1 MESRPKIAKRM
12 ESIQPFYVM
21 ELLTRA
27 RELES
32 NGRSIIHMEVG
43 EPDFDTPEPILR
55 AGRQALED
63 GFTKYLPATGLPELR
78 KVIADFYMA
87 RYGVPIDPE
96 CIIVTPGSSGAL
108 QLALSV
114 LIDPGEKVLM
124 ADPGYPCNRHFVSLV
139 SGEPVTVPVGADS
152 NYQLS
157 ASMVDAAWESRTQ
170 AVMVASPSNPTGTLL
185 SHDELKRIHGVVSA
199 RGGTLIVDEIYQ
211 GLVYAGDGA
220 TALEIPD
227 DLFVINSFSKYFGM
241 TGWRLGWMVVPEAYT
256 RTIERLAQNIF
267 ISSSSLAQYAALV
280 AFEPDTISILEARR
294 QEFKNRRDFLLPALR
309 KLGFKIAGTPQG
321 AFYLYA
327 DCSTFRD
334 DSFEFCR
341 DLLEQEGVAVT
352 PGKDFGTHH
361 PERHL
366 RFAYTTSIPRLK
378 EGMVRLARFVGKASN

>member
-1 MESRPKIAKRM
+1 MERKPKIARRM
-12 ESIQPFYVM
+12 DSIQPFYVM

-27 RELES
+27 RELEIS
-32 NGRSIIHMEVG
+32 GRSIIHMEVG

-55 AGRQALED
+55 AGQQALED

-78 KVIADFYMA
+78 KVIADFYTT
-87 RYGVPIDPE
+87 RYGVSIDPQRV
-96 CIIVTPGSSGAL
+96 IVTPGSSGAL
-108 QLALSV
+108 QLVLSV

-139 SGEPVTVPVGADS
+139 GGEPVTVPVGADS
-152 NYQLS
+152 DYQLS
-157 ASMVDAAWESRTQ
+157 AAMVDAAWDSRTQ

-185 SHDELKRIHGVVSA
+185 NHDELKRIHGVVSG

-211 GLVYAGDGA
+211 GLVYAENGS
-220 TALEIPD
+220 TALEISD

-280 AFEPDTISILEARR
+280 AFQPDTLSILEARR

-309 KLGFKIAGTPQG
+309 KLGFKIAGTPRG

-327 DCSTFRD
+327 DCSAFCD
-334 DSFEFCR
+334 DSFDFCR

-352 PGKDFGTHH
+352 PGKDFGARY

-366 RFAYTTSIPRLK
+366 RFAYTTSIPSMK
-378 EGMVRLARFVGKASN
+378 EGMARLSRFLGKSE